1 VSYIL
6 EALKKIEQ
14 KRVEERSP
22 ESLTLLGEP
31 ESGPKKWPRWI
42 YPVLA
47 ALLLNFG
54 ALVWWIGPWKAE
66 KKAPSVRP
74 YAVQPTALAP
84 PILGVQNRS
93 GRSED
98 KKKALR
104 KKSVPKIP
112 VEVSKTVQPATPVQP
127 LLAGQ
132 TRPIEA
138 GGKKE
143 ELREKTVPKI
153 SAEVTKKGIQDVPV
167 AMSGK
172 PQTALQNHEEK
183 QPHLKKEPA
192 PGNKVYD
199 FNDLPPSVKSAL
211 PEIKVSVHMYNPD
224 PQSRLVRIN
233 DRSLKEGQELSPG
246 LKVEEIIPGGIVFS
260 FQGYRFRFK
269 L

>member
-1 VSYIL
+1 MSYIL

-22 ESLTLLGEP
+22 ESLTFLGGP
-31 ESGPKKWPRWI
+31 ESEPKKWPRWV
-42 YPVLA
+42 YPVMA
-47 ALLLNFG
+47 ALLLNVG
-54 ALVWWIGPWKAE
+54 AIVWWIGPWRVE

-104 KKSVPKIP
+104 KKGDSKAPAEVPKP
-112 VEVSKTVQPATPVQP
+112 VQPATPAQP

-132 TRPIEA
+132 NKPTEA

-143 ELREKTVPKI
+143 ELREKTVPKV
-153 SAEVTKKGIQDVPV
+153 SAAVAPKNTQDAAV
-167 AMSGK
+167 AVSGK
-172 PQTALQNHEEK
+172 PQAAPQNHEEK

-192 PGNKVYD
+192 PGNKIYD
-199 FNDLPPSVKSAL
+199 FNDLPPSVKTTL

-233 DRSLKEGQELSPG
+233 DKSLKEGQELSPG
-246 LKVEEIIPGGIVFS
+246 LKVEEIIPGGVVFTY
-260 FQGYRFRFK
+260 QGYRFRVK